1 MIPGHLN
8 KTCSI
13 VYMLAI
19 FPRIDQKPSRIN
31 CVALNQNNMYIAKQF
46 LGVHGNKG
54 LSPVLVGLYTF
65 ITRIGLTNESLG
77 VVDKSLV

>member
-19 FPRIDQKPSRIN
+19 FPRIDQKPSRFN
-31 CVALNQNNMYIAKQF
+31 CVAINQNNMYIAKQF

-54 LSPVLVGLYTF
+54 LSPCPVLVGLYTF
-65 ITRIGLTNESLG
+65 ITRIGLTNENLG
-77 VVDKSLV
+77 VVEES